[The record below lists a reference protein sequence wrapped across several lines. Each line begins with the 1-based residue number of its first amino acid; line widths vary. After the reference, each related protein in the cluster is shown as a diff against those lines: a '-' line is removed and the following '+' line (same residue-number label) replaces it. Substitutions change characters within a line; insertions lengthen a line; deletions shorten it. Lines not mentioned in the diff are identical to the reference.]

1 MVGIVTSR
9 QCPCHRGKRSGKIS
23 LRYWLGP
30 HIHWASQADFV
41 AIIRRVETSRS
52 LAHVDHM
59 KIRFAREGSC
69 LGCAHLFAHRLRSY
83 ERRRQRYMKQPV
95 LKVVVHIDCP
105 NVGLSMISKPPLIR
119 YSENCKRVR
128 SRCQAQRA
136 QAHGFGHHERSR
148 GACHADIVFS
158 PRCSTSEY
166 TSLAHVGAL
175 AGNGR
180 VRIGICRPSA
190 NRSRPRM
197 ACEI

>member
-1 MVGIVTSR
+1 MGRTFAGRAKWTSWPPHDASKTSR
-9 QCPCHRGKRSGKIS
+9 T
-23 LRYWLGP
+23 LAYVDL
-30 HIHWASQADFV
+30 D
-41 AIIRRVETSRS
+41 ETFC
-52 LAHVDHM
+52 
-59 KIRFAREGSC
+59 KTGGSC
-69 LGCAHLFAHRLRSY
+69 LYWTRMTLY

-105 NVGLSMISKPPLIR
+105 NVGLSIISKPPLIR